1 MPLWVARVGRM
12 PTSPQLSTTN
22 RSTLTRKQHRAES
35 DRRRLH
41 AVLDAGLVCHL
52 ALVSGGSPLCVPTG
66 YGRDGDTL
74 YLHGSTGSGNVRT
87 AAHGTDICVTVTIV
101 DGIVYARSLNNHS
114 MNYRSAMVHGRSRA
128 VTGDTEREH
137 ALRVIS
143 EHLAPGSWDYART
156 PDAKE
161 MAGVAVLALDL
172 AEASVKVRTGDPDE
186 QPADVDRD
194 GVWAGVLDV
203 RTGFGR
209 PRAAAYVPEG
219 TPPPPHVTRR
229 TTP

>member
-1 MPLWVARVGRM
+1 M
-12 PTSPQLSTTN
+12 PTSPSLSATA
-22 RSTLTRKQHRAES
+22 RSTLTRKQQRAAT
-35 DRRRLH
+35 DRTELH
-41 AVLDAGLVCHL
+41 AVLDAGLICHL

-87 AAHGTDICVTVTIV
+87 AARGVDICVTVTIV

-114 MNYRSAMVHGRSRA
+114 MNYRSAVVHGSSRA
-128 VTGDTEREH
+128 VTDDDEREH

-161 MAGVAVLALDL
+161 LAGVAVLALDL
-172 AEASVKVRTGDPDE
+172 TEASVKLRDGDPSE
-186 QPADVDRD
+186 QPVDVDRD
-194 GVWAGVLDV
+194 DVWAGVVDV
-203 RTGFGR
+203 RTVYGA
-209 PRAAAYVPEG
+209 PRAAAYVPDDV
-219 TPPPPHVTRR
+219 PVPPHIAERPAPR
-229 TTP
+229 